1 LTGGSSTPETQ
12 VARPDMSYPP
22 DEATT
27 VPDRDIGTDVD
38 VKP

>member
-1 LTGGSSTPETQ
+1 
-12 VARPDMSYPP
+12 MSFRL

-38 VKP
+38 VKPQNRRTAAVASRLHM